1 MNRCLKSVFGIAVAI
16 FILTML
22 TSIPLASA
30 NGKYVGNIQTAQQV
44 AAIEQGAE
52 TSHTATMP
60 EQAGGETEGV
70 ATYNSGVKTIDAS
83 SGGSVNNGNKSGGSQ
98 PDRLLVKFKQG
109 ISTVAMDETNR
120 RVGCNVESAIPE
132 IGVYVVTVPRGEGRN
147 KLVAYQQQSQVK
159 YVELD
164 GIIRTVDLPD
174 DPYFGSQ
181 WGMTKIQA
189 PQAWDITKGSPSTS
203 IAILDT
209 GIDIDHPDLAGKII
223 TSVNFGNSTT
233 VDDLYGHGTHVAG
246 IAAATTMNGVGVAGV
261 GRDCSLM
268 NVKVTSDDGTGYYSW
283 LAEGIVWAADNGAN
297 VINISVGGTDPS
309 SVLEDAV
316 NYAWNKGV
324 VVVAAAGNNG
334 STAAFYPAY
343 YTNAIAVG
351 ATDANDA
358 MPSWSDHGSWVD
370 VAAPGVS
377 IYSCMPGAQYGY
389 ESGTSMASPHVAGL
403 AALVFSVATDTN
415 GNGRLNDEV
424 RSTIE
429 NTCDSVGIS
438 VSHGRINAYKAVK
451 SSSASTP
458 AAITDI
464 AVSAFTTNSVT
475 LGWTATGS
483 NGYSG
488 TASQYDIRYSTSP
501 ITEASWN
508 SATQCT
514 GEPAPQPAGSR
525 ESFKVAGLSSGTMY
539 YFALKAADNVM
550 NWSDLSNVVSG
561 STGVVTSVGS
571 NVTVSLPGAV
581 VTFGN
586 IAAQGATA
594 VTILSQNRCGSLPA
608 KVSVVY
614 YMDIST
620 TAAYSGPITVGIL
633 YNQIDIKDPQKLSLL
648 HCNGVQWED
657 VTASVDDVNNI
668 VYGQATSLSDF
679 ALAEAGGCFIATAAY
694 GSYLESHV
702 NTLRS
707 FRDQYLETNP
717 LGSAFVSLYYKVSP
731 PMADYIEKHPTLKPI
746 VRAALMLAVV
756 MSKVALDTT
765 TAEKAAILASL
776 VFLSIFILV
785 ALWLRRRSLSTE
797 RHL

>member
-1 MNRCLKSVFGIAVAI
+1 MNRCLKVVFGLAVAI
-16 FILTML
+16 LILTML
-22 TSIPLASA
+22 TSFSLASA
-30 NGKYVGNIQTAQQV
+30 HDNYVGNIQTAQQG
-44 AAIEQGAE
+44 AAIEQDAE
-52 TSHTATMP
+52 TSHMATIP
-60 EQAGGETEGV
+60 EQAGSDTEVV
-70 ATYNSGVKTIDAS
+70 ATLSASIKTIDPDY
-83 SGGSVNNGNKSGGSQ
+83 GGTANNANKPGGQ
-98 PDRLLVKFKQG
+98 PDRLLVKFRQG
-109 ISTVAMDETNR
+109 ISPVAIDETHN

-132 IGVYVVTVPRGEGRN
+132 IGVYVVTVPRGEGRT
-147 KLVAYQQQSQVK
+147 KLAAYRQQSQVK

-164 GIIRTVDLPD
+164 GIVRTLDLPD

-189 PQAWDITKGSPSTS
+189 PQAWDITKGSPSAS

-209 GIDIDHPDLAGKII
+209 GIDIGHPDLAGKII

-233 VDDLYGHGTHVAG
+233 VDDLDGHGTHVAG
-246 IAAATTMNGVGVAGV
+246 IAAAITMNGVGVAGV

-268 NVKVTSDDGTGYYSW
+268 NVKVMSDDGTGYYSW
-283 LAEGIVWAADNGAN
+283 LAEGIIWAADNGAN

-343 YTNAIAVG
+343 YTNAMAVG

-358 MPSWSDHGSWVD
+358 MPSWSNRGDWVD
-370 VAAPGVS
+370 VAAPGDY
-377 IYSCMPGAQYGY
+377 IYSCVPGAQYGY
-389 ESGTSMASPHVAGL
+389 KFGTSMASPHVAGL

-415 GNGRLNDEV
+415 SNGMLNDEV
-424 RSTIE
+424 RSRIE
-429 NTCDSVGIS
+429 DTCDSVVID
-438 VSHGRINAYKAVK
+438 VSHGRINAYKAVR
-451 SSSASTP
+451 SPSTP
-458 AAITDI
+458 AAITDL
-464 AVSAFTTNSVT
+464 AVSTFSTNSVT
-475 LGWTATGS
+475 LDWAATGS
-483 NGYSG
+483 NGGSG

-501 ITEASWN
+501 ITEASWD

-514 GEPAPQPAGSR
+514 GEPTPQPAGSR
-525 ESFKVAGLSSGTMY
+525 ESFEVVGLSTATMY
-539 YFALKAADNVM
+539 YFALKAADDVP
-550 NWSDLSNVVSG
+550 NWSDLSNVVGG
-561 STGVVTSVGS
+561 STGVATSVGS
-571 NVTVSLPGAV
+571 NVTVALPGAV

-586 IAAQGATA
+586 VATQGATA
-594 VTILSQNRCGSLPA
+594 VAILSQNRCGSLPA
-608 KVSVVY
+608 KVEALY

-620 TAAYSGPITVGIL
+620 TAAYGGPITVGIL
-633 YNQIDIKDPQKLSLL
+633 INQIDVADPQKLSLL
-648 HCNGVQWED
+648 HCNGVQWVD
-657 VTASVDDVNNI
+657 VTASVDEVNNI
-668 VYGQATSLSDF
+668 VYGQVTSLSDF

-731 PMADYIEKHPTLKPI
+731 PIADYIEKHPTLKPI
-746 VRAALMLAVV
+746 VRAGLMPAVG

-765 TAEKAAILASL
+765 IAEKAAILASL
-776 VFLSIFILV
+776 LLLSILV

-797 RHL
+797 RH